1 MIGGGEIIKEIFGG
15 DGFNEVHAAGALL
28 TDSNGGNKIS
38 AILGILQH
46 GFIVTEAGVM
56 IDVRVGNSL
65 NNVHIDFI
73 RHGCDMTVVIK
84 LIGGSEFDFEDM
96 VNEHSPEKDAD
107 IVFFF
112 TGKILIG
119 AVTVEDKGFDIIRV
133 IVGEECG
140 DGEEKRSIV
149 SIDGNTFLSVEVIL
163 EFRDKGGFI
172 FGVKAGQLTVDAGDV
187 GKNSRD
193 TGAGFFQL
201 TVKVFNRAPEIRFTA
216 VNGTFEEGFNRFIY
230 GSGGQ
235 IGFVIKRLRH
245 PGEGFRASIRGGE
258 GAEVS
263 EFIGG
268 EGVILEEPGQQA
280 GHGRGNT
287 LVKNTTVEAAV
298 ALELDDGDTGGCIL
312 INFVLIREI
321 SANILDFLDGIGDGG
336 FIGDKEQKGFIRVSG
351 RLEAGIIAKDG
362 KGFACGEA
370 GVDRAGQSLGE
381 NYFESG
387 AAGGV
392 ILPCDGGRH
401 SVENIGVI
409 GEWHGDSFFLSD

>member
-15 DGFNEVHAAGALL
+15 DCFDEVHAAGALL
-28 TDSNGGNKIS
+28 TDGNGGNKIS

-65 NNVHIDFI
+65 NNAHIDLVG
-73 RHGCDMTVVIK
+73 HGCDMAVVIK

-112 TGKILIG
+112 AGKILIG

-133 IVGEECG
+133 IVGEEGG

-149 SIDGNTFLSVEVIL
+149 STDGDTLLSVEIIL

-172 FGVKAGQLTVDAGDV
+172 FGVKAGQLTVGAGDV
-187 GKNSRD
+187 GKNFRD

-201 TVKVFNRAPEIRFTA
+201 TVKVFNMALEIRFTA
-216 VNGTFEEGFNRFIY
+216 VNGTFEEGFDRFIY
-230 GSGGQ
+230 GPGGQ
-235 IGFVIKRLRH
+235 IGFVIKGLHH
-245 PGEGFRASIRGGE
+245 PGEGFRVSIRSGE
-258 GAEVS
+258 SAEVS

-280 GHGRGNT
+280 GYGRGET
-287 LVKNTTVEAAV
+287 VVKNIAEETAV
-298 ALELDDGDTGGCIL
+298 VLGLDDGDTGGCIL
-312 INFVLIREI
+312 INFVFIREI
-321 SANILDFLDGIGDGG
+321 SADILDFLDGIGDGG
-336 FIGDKEQKGFIRVSG
+336 FIGDEEQTGFIRVSG

-362 KGFACGEA
+362 KGIACGEA

-381 NYFESG
+381 NYSKIG

-392 ILPCDGGRH
+392 VPPCDGGRH
-401 SVENIGVI
+401 VIENIGVI

>member
-15 DGFNEVHAAGALL
+15 DCFDEVHATGALL
-28 TDSNGGNKIS
+28 TDGNGGNKIS
-38 AILGILQH
+38 TILGILQH

-65 NNVHIDFI
+65 NDAHIDLVG
-73 RHGCDMTVVIK
+73 HGCDMAVVIK

-119 AVTVEDKGFDIIRV
+119 AITVEDKGFDIIRV

-149 SIDGNTFLSVEVIL
+149 STDGDTLLGVEIIL

-187 GKNSRD
+187 GKNFRD

-201 TVKVFNRAPEIRFTA
+201 TVEVFNMALEIRFTA
-216 VNGTFEEGFNRFIY
+216 VNGTFEEGFDCFIY
-230 GSGGQ
+230 GPGGQ
-235 IGFVIKRLRH
+235 IGFVIKGFLH
-245 PGEGFRASIRGGE
+245 PGEGFRVSIWGGE

-268 EGVILEEPGQQA
+268 ERVILEEPGQQA
-280 GHGRGNT
+280 GRGRGET
-287 LVKNTTVEAAV
+287 VVKNTAEEATIV
-298 ALELDDGDTGGCIL
+298 LELDDGDTGGCIL

-321 SANILDFLDGIGDGG
+321 SADILDFLDGIGDGG
-336 FIGDKEQKGFIRVSG
+336 FIGDEEQTGFIRVSG

-392 ILPCDGGRH
+392 VLPCDGGRH
-401 SVENIGVI
+401 VIENIGVI